1 MQKKPIFVGY
11 ISKQSHNMKQIVL
24 SLLILIS
31 IQTVNAQKKSK
42 NNANLKD
49 TILFSYGTN
58 TVNIQEFRKG
68 LTKNKKSGESF
79 TESEITDYLNLY
91 KKFKL
96 KVKDAYDQGI
106 DTTEGFKAELSSYR
120 KQIAKPFLT
129 DRVVNDKLV
138 NEAYQRMLKEVNA
151 SHILVFTKPDASA
164 EDTLA
169 AFKKINMILRQI
181 DSGKISFD
189 DAAMQYSEDPTAKEN
204 KGGLGYFSAFQ
215 MIYEFENQAFN
226 TQVGKISKVFRT
238 EFGYHILKVNDLRP
252 SRGEITVKHIMI
264 QTNPRP
270 APEEL
275 AEAEAK
281 INEVYN
287 KLQKGEKFELLV
299 QQYSE
304 DANTVV
310 KNGEMPA
317 FSMTSSRL
325 PENFKRTAFDLKND
339 GDYSKPI
346 LTSGGYHII
355 KRVTLK
361 PIDSLK
367 ALKPTILN
375 KINRD
380 SRQYQNTLAV
390 YNKAFSYYKVKENSK
405 SLKTLQKL
413 LNQEILSGVYQ
424 HETSKEKYKKEMKFV
439 LFTLTKIKKTYTF
452 EDFSIWLNDAIRP
465 NSNKNFEATVKNYY
479 EAYKMNSIMEFYEND
494 LENIND
500 SFASLYKEY
509 KEGILLFTLTD
520 KKVWTK
526 SVEDSVGLK
535 AFFNENANK
544 YTFKDRYDATIIR
557 TSSKA
562 IADEVKMELEK
573 GISLDSVLR
582 KQNRKNALNVN
593 TPITGKFE
601 KGDNIYAD
609 LLFSNTIQGK
619 YLLVE
624 DPKVSGNFVLIQI
637 HQFIPEGKKSLNEAR
652 GLIISDYQQYLE
664 NIWIEELIKKY
675 PIVINNSAVDSIKK
689 QLVR

>member
-11 ISKQSHNMKQIVL
+11 ISKRSHYMKQIVL
-24 SLLILIS
+24 SLLFLITAQC
-31 IQTVNAQKKSK
+31 INAQK
-42 NNANLKD
+42 NAND
-49 TILFSYGTN
+49 TVLFNYGKN
-58 TVNIQEFRKG
+58 TVTVQEFRKG
-68 LTKNKKSGESF
+68 LTKNEKPGDVY
-79 TESEITDYLNLY
+79 TEADIAEYLNLY

-106 DTTEGFKAELSSYR
+106 DTTEGFRSELSSYR
-120 KQIAKPFLT
+120 KQIAKPYLT

-138 NEAYQRMLKEVNA
+138 NEAYQRMLNEVNA
-151 SHILVFTKPDASA
+151 SHILVFTKPDSSP

-226 TQVGKISKVFRT
+226 TPVGKISKVFRT
-238 EFGYHILKVNDLRP
+238 EFGYHILKANDIRA

-287 KLQKGEKFELLV
+287 KLQKGDKFEILV

-310 KNGEMPA
+310 KNGEIPA

-325 PENFKRTAFDLKND
+325 PENFKRTSFDLKND

-355 KRVTLK
+355 KRVSLK

-367 ALKPTILN
+367 YIKPTILN

-390 YNKAFSYYKVKENSK
+390 YNKARTYYKVKENKK
-405 SLKTLQKL
+405 SLSTLQKL
-413 LNQEILSGVYQ
+413 LSQDIVSGVYQ
-424 HETSKEKYKKEMKFV
+424 HEVSKEKNKKQMKFV
-439 LFTLTKIKKTYTF
+439 LFSLTKIKKAYTF

-465 NSNKNFEATVKNYY
+465 SNNKSFEATVKNYY
-479 EAYKMNSIMEFYEND
+479 EAYKMNTIMEFYEND

-500 SFASLYKEY
+500 SFASLYREY

-535 AFFNENANK
+535 AFYNDNASK
-544 YTFKDRYDATIIR
+544 YVFKDRYDATVIR
-557 TSSKA
+557 TSTKA
-562 IADEVKMELEK
+562 IAEQVKLDLEK
-573 GISLDSVLR
+573 GISLDSILR
-582 KQNRKNALNVN
+582 KQNRINPLNIN
-593 TPITGKFE
+593 TPLTGKFE
-601 KGDNIYAD
+601 KGDNLYAD
-609 LLFSNTIQGK
+609 LLFNNSAQGK
-619 YLLVE
+619 FLMSE
-624 DPKVSGNFVLIQI
+624 DPKVEGNYVLIQV

-664 NIWIEELIKKY
+664 NMWIEEIIKKY
-675 PIVINNSAVDSIKK
+675 PVTVNESALQSIKK
-689 QLVR
+689 QYVR